1 MLYEI
6 LSKNKYMSPNQ
17 ETPRQINRVEK
28 VEINVGSSLNLWLVL
43 GVVVLGG
50 ILWSKINEL
59 SERVRDL
66 EKKLNTKT
74 YAH

>member
-28 VEINVGSSLNLWLVL
+28 VEINVGSSLNL
-43 GVVVLGG
+43 
-50 ILWSKINEL
+50 
-59 SERVRDL
+59 
-66 EKKLNTKT
+66 
-74 YAH
+74 